1 MPLRDLDAA
10 SLALFRAVC
19 AAGSITHG
27 AHDFGLALGAASR
40 RIADLERSLG
50 ARLLVRGKAGARPTS
65 AGQALLEHVERLS
78 HEADRLDLS
87 LADFR
92 LGIETRVR
100 VWANTSAINGF
111 LPRRMAA
118 FGRAYPA
125 VRIELD
131 EAFSDAIVHGVVE
144 GRTEIG
150 IYAASAPSW
159 GLHTALCDTH
169 RLVAITPRDHPIA
182 SRKRVA
188 FDELLQH
195 DFVGLTRGTALQN
208 QLDAQA
214 AKRQKPLRL
223 RVQVRSYDAVAK
235 IVSEG
240 FGVSLVPQQVA
251 ELLAGPLGLA
261 AIPLSDPWGVRNL
274 VAAVRSLDE
283 LTPAARAFYDS
294 LVDRDSA

>member
-1 MPLRDLDAA
+1 MPLRDLDNA

-19 AAGSITHG
+19 GAGSITRG
-27 AHDFGLALGAASR
+27 AQDFGLALGAASR
-40 RIADLERSLG
+40 RIGELERSLG
-50 ARLLVRGKAGARPTS
+50 ARLLVRGKSGARPTA
-65 AGQALLEHVERLS
+65 AGAALLEHIDRLS

-100 VWANTSAINGF
+100 VWANTSAVNGF

-118 FGRAYPA
+118 FARAYPA
-125 VRIELD
+125 IRIELD
-131 EAFSDAIVHGVVE
+131 EAFSDAIVQGVAE

-150 IYAASAPSW
+150 IYAATAPSW
-159 GLHTALCDTH
+159 GLHVAICDTH
-169 RLVAITPRDHPIA
+169 RLVAITPRSHPIA
-182 SRKRVA
+182 SRKRVW

-208 QLDAQA
+208 QLDAEA

-240 FGVSLVPQQVA
+240 LGVSLVPQQVA
-251 ELLAGPLGLA
+251 ELLARPLGLA
-261 AIPLSDPWGVRNL
+261 AIPLADAWGVRNL
-274 VAAVRSLDE
+274 VAAVRSLEE
-283 LTPAARAFYDS
+283 LAPAARAFFDR
-294 LVDRDSA
+294 LVQPPAQ